1 MKKLLVLSIV
11 ALATISL
18 AFLATKSMSAGKVA
32 SFNNVSESDSF
43 YCKAV
48 DFPKQDLSA
57 SEEKELLYM
66 REEEKMAHDIYSL
79 MYDKWGLRPFYNIM
93 GAEERHMA
101 AVKSMIDKY
110 TLTDPVKDIKVGA
123 FTNSEIMQL
132 YAGLLEQGNKS
143 AIDALKAG
151 AEIEEVD
158 IKDLMQAIKD
168 TDNKDIKFVYNNL
181 LNASGNHL
189 RAFMR
194 NIERRG
200 ETYAPKHL
208 DKKTF
213 EDILND

>member
-1 MKKLLVLSIV
+1 MKKLLVLSLVAIAAIV
-11 ALATISL
+11 IV
-18 AFLATKSMSAGKVA
+18 TKSGSSANKIYNSGFV
-32 SFNNVSESDSF
+32 NQSDSF
-43 YCKAV
+43 YCKAA
-48 DFPKQDLSA
+48 DFPKQDVSA

-66 REEEKMAHDIYSL
+66 REEEKMAHDVYS
-79 MYDKWGLRPFYNIM
+79 MMFDKWGLRPFSNIM

-101 AVKSMIDKY
+101 AIKSMIDKY
-110 TLTDPVKDIKVGA
+110 DLTDPVKDVKVGA
-123 FTNSEIMQL
+123 FTNTEIKKL
-132 YAGLLEQGNKS
+132 YAGLMEQGNKS
-143 AIDALKAG
+143 ELDALKAG

-168 TDNKDIKFVYNNL
+168 TDNTDIKFVYSNL

-200 ETYAPKHL
+200 STYVPKHL

-213 EDILND
+213 EEILND

>member
-18 AFLATKSMSAGKVA
+18 AFLGTNSISAGKV
-32 SFNNVSESDSF
+32 NTVSQSDSF

-48 DFPKQDLSA
+48 DFPKQDVSS

-79 MYDKWGLRPFYNIM
+79 MYDKWGLRPFYNIT
-93 GAEERHMA
+93 GAEERHMS

-110 TLTDPVKDIKVGA
+110 ALTDPVKDIKVGA
-123 FTNSEIMQL
+123 FTNMEIKKL
-132 YAGLLEQGNKS
+132 YTGLLEQGNKS

-151 AEIEEVD
+151 AEVEEVD

-200 ETYAPKHL
+200 ETYIPKHL

-213 EDILND
+213 DEILND

>member
-1 MKKLLVLSIV
+1 MKKLLVLLIV
-11 ALATISL
+11 VLATISL
-18 AFLATKSMSAGKVA
+18 GFLSGNSVSAGKIT
-32 SFNNVSESDSF
+32 SFRGGNPNDTF
-43 YCKAV
+43 YCREKN
-48 DFPKQDLSA
+48 FPKQDVSP

-79 MYDKWGLRPFYNIM
+79 MYDKWGLRPFYNIT

-101 AVKSMIDKY
+101 AIKSIIDKY
-110 TLTDPVKDIKVGA
+110 TLADPVKNIKVGV
-123 FTNSEIMQL
+123 FTNAEINKL
-132 YAGLLEQGNKS
+132 YSVLIEQGNKS

-151 AEIEEVD
+151 AEVEEVD

-168 TDNKDIKFVYNNL
+168 TDNNDIKFVYNNL

-200 ETYAPKHL
+200 ETYTPKHL
-208 DKKTF
+208 DKKAF
-213 EDILND
+213 EEILND